1 MVRKQQFIPL
11 SLIGIIALTSCSS
24 SQIYSGSKSAG
35 TFVAIPKGWNRI
47 SESAIHN
54 REMQS
59 TSLVAKARAQ
69 AVVFQEA
76 YSYSSGVSP
85 AEVLSVN
92 APKDAIV
99 YLRVRDL
106 NGDEMNSVSY
116 NWLRDLVFPLT
127 SWLGGSASNI
137 PQWELL
143 DDLENVQKGARGVQ
157 SLYSVTGSDK
167 VSQTISQ
174 TALVSDDRSRIYFLM
189 IRAKTSWYNTHKAI
203 LKKIADSFTV
213 RGNR

>member
-1 MVRKQQFIPL
+1 MFRNFRQTSALV
-11 SLIGIIALTSCSS
+11 IGVIALSSCSS

-35 TFVAIPKGWNRI
+35 TFVAIPNGWNKI
-47 SESAIHN
+47 SESSIHN

-59 TSLVAKARAQ
+59 TSLISRARAQ

-76 YSYSSGVSP
+76 YSFSPGVTP
-85 AEVLSVN
+85 AEVLSVD

-127 SWLGGSASNI
+127 TWLGSSGSNA
-137 PQWELL
+137 PKWELL

-157 SLYSVTGSDK
+157 TLYSLIGSDR

-189 IRAKTSWYNTHKAI
+189 IRAKTTWYNTHKGI

-213 RGNR
+213 RGNK